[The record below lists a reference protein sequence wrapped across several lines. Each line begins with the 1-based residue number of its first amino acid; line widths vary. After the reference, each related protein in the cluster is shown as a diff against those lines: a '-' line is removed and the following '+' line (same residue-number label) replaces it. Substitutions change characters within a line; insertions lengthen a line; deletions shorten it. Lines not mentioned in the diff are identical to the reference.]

1 MLKCLWFCEFQSVE
15 QNTGKVTTRIA
26 ECIII
31 QYTTTVHVFT
41 DKLTGLL
48 FFLLHNLESI
58 QEVKSIL
65 YADLLS
71 LFVLFSNF
79 LSTVP
84 FLQGVFSNFMHS
96 YQMKITL
103 SSTWSTLSF

>member
-26 ECIII
+26 ECIITGI

-48 FFLLHNLESI
+48 LFLLHNLESI
-58 QEVKSIL
+58 QEVKSII

-79 LSTVP
+79 PST
-84 FLQGVFSNFMHS
+84 FYFMHS
-96 YQMKITL
+96 YMMKITL
-103 SSTWSTLSF
+103 LSTWSTLSF

>member
-31 QYTTTVHVFT
+31 QYTTTDHVFT

-48 FFLLHNLESI
+48 LFLLHNLESI

-79 LSTVP
+79 PSTVP

-96 YQMKITL
+96 YMMKITL